1 MCIYMYTP
9 EDICA
14 MISHRLLINSYVKFP
29 SRLCTDIYL
38 PL

>member
-1 MCIYMYTP
+1 MCIYMYRP
-9 EDICA
+9 QDVCA

-29 SRLCTDIYL
+29 IRLCTDMHL